1 MDGSNDYLRE
11 PSPATDLDGIMA
23 CQGWGLEV
31 ARTGNSFVTEEHFG
45 EQLEFAPLHHY
56 VQAAI
61 AEVLKVANESVFFHA
76 DAQRREIFCSGAT
89 DFY

>member
-45 EQLEFAPLHHY
+45 
-56 VQAAI
+56 
-61 AEVLKVANESVFFHA
+61 NS
-76 DAQRREIFCSGAT
+76 
-89 DFY
+89 